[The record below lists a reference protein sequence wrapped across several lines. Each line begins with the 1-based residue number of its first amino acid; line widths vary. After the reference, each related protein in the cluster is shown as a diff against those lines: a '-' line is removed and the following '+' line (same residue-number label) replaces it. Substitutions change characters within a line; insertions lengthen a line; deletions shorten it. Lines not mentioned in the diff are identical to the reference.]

1 MPRHRILVALLALV
15 PAAAVQAQATKG
27 ATPAAESLDAETPTH
42 ADPFDETDT
51 NGDGVITREEYLAF
65 TRKYFDQLDT
75 NHDHKI
81 DANEMAHSPPMM
93 ERNLHSAERMIEK
106 WDADKNGVV
115 TVEEYQAFAAA
126 RFTKEDKEGT
136 GTIRKPAPRAKHS
149 QPKPGPGKPGPA
161 EPESVPAKSKPT
173 R

>member
-1 MPRHRILVALLALV
+1 MCRHPVLIALLALL
-15 PAAAVQAQATKG
+15 PAAAVHAQATKDAPHATASG
-27 ATPAAESLDAETPTH
+27 DASTPAH

-51 NGDGVITREEYLAF
+51 NHDGVITREEYLAF

-81 DANEMAHSPPMM
+81 DADEMAHSPPMM

-115 TVEEYQAFAAA
+115 TVEEYQAFAGA
-126 RFTKEDKEGT
+126 RFTQEDKDGT
-136 GTIRKPAPRAKHS
+136 GTIPKPARRVRPSKPEPAHGKPEPVP
-149 QPKPGPGKPGPA
+149 PKPKG
-161 EPESVPAKSKPT
+161 
-173 R
+173 